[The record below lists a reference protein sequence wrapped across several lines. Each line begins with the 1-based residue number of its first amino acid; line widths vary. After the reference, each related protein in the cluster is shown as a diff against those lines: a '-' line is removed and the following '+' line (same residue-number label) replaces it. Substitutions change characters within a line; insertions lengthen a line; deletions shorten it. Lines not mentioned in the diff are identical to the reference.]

1 MSWAGDLSRWVG
13 LFPDGLVPEIIDLV
27 LDAWYAFP
35 QPRPRPDDL
44 ENPITIRFCTHLR
57 SHRTARNLPVNI
69 DTECSEIDARQGR
82 LAGRIDIRLTRHGD
96 YEDIYFAIECKRLN
110 VVSAN
115 GKRSSLAREYVD
127 KGMMRFIEGKYAK
140 GLDKGG
146 MLGYV
151 MDGKVT
157 DAVNAVDI
165 KVREFRKELRMHRAN
180 GLLSSSVRPSE
191 KGVKETHHKVQANP
205 FVIHHIFMAVA

>member
-1 MSWAGDLSRWVG
+1 M
-13 LFPDGLVPEIIDLV
+13 
-27 LDAWYAFP
+27 
-35 QPRPRPDDL
+35 
-44 ENPITIRFCTHLR
+44 
-57 SHRTARNLPVNI
+57 
-69 DTECSEIDARQGR
+69 
-82 LAGRIDIRLTRHGD
+82 AGRNDIRLTRHGD
-96 YEDIYFAIECKRLN
+96 YEDIYFGIECKRLN

-115 GKRSSLAREYVD
+115 GKRSSLAREYVE

-180 GLLSSSVRPSE
+180 GLLSSSIRPSE

-205 FVIHHIFMAVA
+205 FVIHHMFMAVA